1 MMINLILYINYFLAG
16 MIHFITIKIK
26 RLPENVNMHLPWP
39 EIIEGFDEKILTYKY
54 LSIK

>member
-1 MMINLILYINYFLAG
+1 MMINLILYINYFLDG
-16 MIHFITIKIK
+16 MIHFITTKIK

-39 EIIEGFDEKILTYKY
+39 EIIEGFDKKILTYKY